1 MSVKKVVKVM
11 NFHSLLRV
19 NSARRKVEQAHK
31 YEKQLKS
38 VISSIINNR
47 IFIQEKVSLKLNKDA
62 KELNIYIGSDFGF
75 CANFNSDVIDLLK
88 TDDDENDKI
97 IIGKRVKANV
107 KNVIMYMD
115 KEEFPSKSSKIFDI
129 VLDGVLNYKY
139 SKINIIYI
147 HYYNLNR
154 QEILKRTILPFDFN
168 DELDEIDTKLNDDFS
183 IEGDIVFIIWSLISI
198 YVSTEIKIA
207 EAWSWAS
214 ENVKRQTFT
223 NESLKHIDDMEAEKA
238 RIARKISKQKQFR
251 VIVEANNKK
260 IANKRKENLV

>member
-31 YEKQLKS
+31 YEIELKS

-47 IFIQEKVSLKLNKDA
+47 IFIQEKVSLELPKTA

-75 CANFNSDVIDLLK
+75 CANFNSDVTELLK
-88 TDDDENDKI
+88 TDADENDKI
-97 IIGKRVKANV
+97 IIGKRIKYKAE
-107 KNVIMYMD
+107 NVIMYMD
-115 KEEFPSKSSKIFDI
+115 KEEFPNASSKIFNL
-129 VLDGVLNYKY
+129 VLDGLLNYKY

-147 HYYNLNR
+147 HYYNMNR
-154 QEILKRTILPFDFN
+154 QEILKRTILPFNFN
-168 DELDEIDTKLNDDFS
+168 DELDDLNVKTNDDFS
-183 IEGDIVFIIWSLISI
+183 VEGDIFFIIWNLISI

-214 ENVKRQTFT
+214 ENVKRQMFT
-223 NESLKHIDDMEAEKA
+223 NESLKHIDDMEEEKA
-238 RIARKISKQKQFR
+238 RALRKEKKQKQFEI
-251 VIVEANNKK
+251 IVEANNRK
-260 IANKRKENLV
+260 IASKRKVN